1 MESGRETPGEEAL
14 FLKRRMEK
22 EGGMDKC
29 GVFFLGP
36 GKLKEFPTDGPD
48 LMR

>member
-1 MESGRETPGEEAL
+1 MESGRETLGEEPL

-22 EGGMDKC
+22 EGGMGKY
-29 GVFFLGP
+29 GLFFLGP
-36 GKLKEFPTDGPD
+36 GKLKEFPPDGPN